1 MKVFYL
7 LGCMTVL
14 ITWWT
19 AVKREA
25 KEDGEVDVTVGN
37 ALNLACLV
45 ICSWLGFAKV
55 VFSAYKRELHDK
67 VIYTFKGGSDET
79 DVHSDAD

>member
-19 AVKREA
+19 AAKRQA
-25 KEDGEVDVTVGN
+25 NEDGKVDVTLGN
-37 ALNLACLV
+37 ALNLVCLV
-45 ICSWLGFAKV
+45 LCSWLGFAKV
-55 VFSAYKRELHDK
+55 VFSSYKPKLHDK
-67 VIYTFKGGSDET
+67 VIYTFKGASDG
-79 DVHSDAD
+79 DR